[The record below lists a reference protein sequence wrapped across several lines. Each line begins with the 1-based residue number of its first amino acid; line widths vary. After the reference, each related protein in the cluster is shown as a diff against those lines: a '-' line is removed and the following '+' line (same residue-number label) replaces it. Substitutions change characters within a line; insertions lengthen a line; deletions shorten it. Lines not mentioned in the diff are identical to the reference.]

1 MTAPVGVRRRKAAAT
16 SVSMT
21 ARQISPS
28 RPQSRPACAGVSR
41 SPGISRNSWRTRR
54 TTPSKSIVSSL
65 PAWRARCTPPRG
77 RGFFWLISSIRFQ
90 LSDISVRLDDVSDSD
105 VGFGPR
111 RPRRAP
117 VDANKNVS
125 FDMPINKNVA
135 RADPR
140 QREAQR
146 LSTLLDV
153 SQALSGTLNLKA
165 SLHRVLEILAHHHG
179 AVRGIV
185 SLLHA
190 DGELRVEASDG
201 LTDAALRV
209 SYRVGEGI
217 TGRVVQSAKPVV
229 VPRVSREPA
238 FLHRAA
244 RRPEL
249 AHQEL
254 SFVCVPIVLNRRAVG
269 ALAIDLKFKVDRNF
283 DRSTK
288 FLGVVASMIAQALKV
303 QRLIEEDKRRLVD
316 ENTHLRQELRERYDF
331 SNLVGS
337 SGPMRQIYE
346 QVTQV
351 AGTNTTV
358 LIRGESGTG
367 KELIAHAIH
376 YSSLRAKKPFV
387 KGSCAALPES
397 LIEPELFGHEKGAFT
412 GAEVRKKGR
421 FELADGGTLFLDEI
435 GDINLATQV
444 KLLRVLQQREFE
456 RVGGTETLKANV
468 RLVAATNKDLEK
480 AIAAGTLR
488 EDLYYRLNVF
498 TMFVP
503 PLRERK
509 ADLLLLVDH
518 FLEKFAREHQRS
530 IKRISTPA
538 IDMLASYHWPGNVR
552 ELENTLERAV
562 VTCDGE
568 VIHGH
573 HLPPSLQTAEA
584 SGTVTRVSLREAVSA
599 YEKDLIQDA
608 LKTTRGN
615 RAKAARLLD
624 TTERI
629 INYKVRTYGIDS
641 RRFRS

>member
-1 MTAPVGVRRRKAAAT
+1 MAVQTRSKAA
-16 SVSMT
+16 
-21 ARQISPS
+21 
-28 RPQSRPACAGVSR
+28 PAAH
-41 SPGISRNSWRTRR
+41 
-54 TTPSKSIVSSL
+54 
-65 PAWRARCTPPRG
+65 
-77 RGFFWLISSIRFQ
+77 
-90 LSDISVRLDDVSDSD
+90 SD
-105 VGFGPR
+105 
-111 RPRRAP
+111 A
-117 VDANKNVS
+117 
-125 FDMPINKNVA
+125 VA
-135 RADPR
+135 R
-140 QREAQR
+140 EARR
-146 LSTLLDV
+146 LATLLEV
-153 SQALSGTLNLKA
+153 SQALSGTLNQKA
-165 SLHRVLEILAHHHG
+165 AFHRVLEILARHHG

-185 SLLHA
+185 SLLQP

-201 LTDAALRV
+201 LTGGPRTITYQL
-209 SYRVGEGI
+209 GEGI
-217 TGRVVQSAKPVV
+217 TGRVVESGKPII

-249 AHQEL
+249 AHEEL
-254 SFVCVPIVLNRRAVG
+254 SFICVPILLNRRAVG
-269 ALAIDLKFKVDRNF
+269 ALAIDL
-283 DRSTK
+283 
-288 FLGVVASMIAQALKV
+288 GVVASLVAQAVKIH
-303 QRLIEEDKRRLVD
+303 RLIDEDKRRLLD

-387 KGSCAALPES
+387 KVSCAALPES
-397 LIEPELFGHEKGAFT
+397 LIESELFGYEKGAFT
-412 GAEVRKKGR
+412 GAEARKKGR
-421 FELADGGTLFLDEI
+421 FELSEGGTLFLDEI
-435 GDINLATQV
+435 GDVNLATQV

-456 RVGGTETLKANV
+456 RVGGTETVKANV
-468 RLVAATNKDLEK
+468 RLVAATNKDLER
-480 AIAAGTLR
+480 AIAAGTFR

-518 FLEKFAREHQRS
+518 FLEKFAQEHHRN
-530 IKRISTPA
+530 IRRISTPA

-562 VTCDGE
+562 LMCDGQ

-584 SGTVTRVSLREAVSA
+584 SGTVTRVSLKDAVSA
-599 YEKDLIQDA
+599 YEKDLIQDT

-615 RAKAARLLD
+615 CAKAARLLD

-629 INYKVRTYGIDS
+629 VNYKVRRYGIDTV
-641 RRFRS
+641 RFKS